1 MPENDVSVE
10 NLGGLYFC
18 LELSRQNY
26 AAVVYLYRRRAN
38 LAVDLWNQLHRA
50 APNTAYCEDNSL
62 IFSRPVLEDEIPEF
76 SEHLSRNLDEFIAFM
91 SGCGGLKKYLPRTP

>member
-1 MPENDVSVE
+1 MKSTGRARWIGRRMP
-10 NLGGLYFC
+10 
-18 LELSRQNY
+18 SRTIHGNY